1 MISIGDGAS
10 ALAGKRVLVT
20 GGNTGIG
27 RPTALAFARA
37 GARVAAAWFA
47 APEMAESLVTEA
59 RGFGATLVTARAD
72 LSQEPD
78 VLALFST
85 VLPVLGGLDVVV
97 NNAGVLLEKP
107 LLMTTAAD
115 FDRVM
120 GVNLRGTFLVGREA
134 IRAMGPGGGRVINIA
149 SDLAYGGRE
158 AFSVYCASK
167 AAVLSLTRSWAREF
181 APQVLVNAICP
192 GPTDTAMLD
201 AASMSP
207 EWREK
212 ELAIP
217 LRRFAQPE
225 EIARSVLFLAGPG
238 GDYMTGQ
245 ALHPNGGSVMP

>member
-1 MISIGDGAS
+1 VS
-10 ALAGKRVLVT
+10 ALSGRRVLVT

-27 RPTALAFARA
+27 RAAALAFARE
-37 GARVAAAWFA
+37 GAKVAVAWYA
-47 APEMAESLVTEA
+47 DPEQTETLIDEA
-59 RGFGATLVTARAD
+59 RGLGATLVTARAD
-72 LSQEPD
+72 LSRESE
-78 VLALFST
+78 VIALFEAA
-85 VLPVLGGLDVVV
+85 LPALGGLDVVV

-107 LLMTTAAD
+107 LLETTAAD

-120 GVNLRGTFLVGREA
+120 GVNVRGTFLVGREA
-134 IRAMGPGGGRVINIA
+134 IRAMAPGGGRIINIA

-181 APQVLVNAICP
+181 APRVLVNAVCP

-201 AASMSP
+201 AANMSP
-207 EWREK
+207 AWREK

-217 LRRFAQPE
+217 LARFAQPE
-225 EIARSVLFLAGPG
+225 EIARCVLFLAGPG